1 MNTTNATIA
10 KGGDGGAGF
19 VIIISW

>member
-10 KGGDGGAGF
+10 KGGNGGAGF
-19 VIIISW
+19 VYIITT